1 VKQILS
7 SPELGLIVALVLLG
21 GCNVSSSA
29 EQFQGFYLN
38 KAQLMLDPNPQA
50 RRPSQLET
58 GDHWLV
64 WLNGF
69 QKRGGWL
76 ATGRGRQTSVFIEF
90 AAQPELDQPLNL
102 AAAPLQATY
111 EYGGE
116 APLYISREV
125 AGTLTL
131 HAQEDGTYTANLD
144 ATFSNP
150 ILGEGERQVKGEF
163 QLQQHPHPDFSQAT
177 PDR

>member
-1 VKQILS
+1 VKHFLS
-7 SPELGLIVALVLLG
+7 SLELGLIVALFILG
-21 GCNVSSSA
+21 GCNVSSSL
-29 EQFQGFYLN
+29 EQFKGFYLN
-38 KAQLMLDPNPQA
+38 KAQLRLDPNPQA

-64 WLNGF
+64 WLSAF

-76 ATGRGRQTSVFIEF
+76 VTGRGRQTTVFIEF
-90 AAQPELDQPLNL
+90 AAQPELDRPIDL
-102 AAAPLQATY
+102 ATTPLQATY

-125 AGTLTL
+125 TGTLTL
-131 HAQEDGTYTANLD
+131 HPQEDGTFTANLD

-150 ILGEGERQVKGEF
+150 ILGEGVRQVKGEIL
-163 QLQQHPHPDFSQAT
+163 LQKHPHPDFSQAT